1 MRVLKLIFEKKNKKI
16 TLPSFF
22 LKKIII
28 IFLDGY
34 LVCQF
39 LFKLPISFHGFF
51 LFDKQLFCFSG
62 LLNLIFIFF
71 FFFLLAL
78 CPCETNKG
86 ENFYFWVAI
95 IFVPKLPKEDFLGYR
110 ILVLQYSSLRIMCS
124 TVRGIAIHAW
134 SLI

>member
-62 LLNLIFIFF
+62 LLNCLFIFIYFFCWPFVLVRQTRGKIFIFGSQS
-71 FFFLLAL
+71 FLSQNCQRRTFLDTGSWFYNIQVCVSCVLLFVAL
-78 CPCETNKG
+78 QFMHG
-86 ENFYFWVAI
+86 
-95 IFVPKLPKEDFLGYR
+95 
-110 ILVLQYSSLRIMCS
+110 
-124 TVRGIAIHAW
+124 H
-134 SLI
+134 